1 MRLQLTAL
9 SCLFICIYNKTFSQ
23 EIKQY
28 VLDNTSVINSI
39 IITDSNYTDLKP
51 FADAIGNSKIVL
63 LGEQDHGDAPTFLA
77 KTRLIKFLHE
87 KMGFD
92 VLAFESDFYSLTK
105 SWEAFN
111 DGKQTMQ
118 QVTANIFP
126 IWTYCDACTGLFSYI
141 GNTQGTRSPLIIT
154 GFDSQLHG
162 SFRMKNYKDDFLK
175 HLMSVNAPP
184 KFSNQLDRL
193 LSLVQTH
200 YPLDKNTNITTDSLV
215 YWNTILDSLIEWNK
229 KLPDTNYLTI
239 LTKSLKAYVEQGK
252 FSNEKKYEAMT
263 VRDRQM
269 AANLKWISDYYYPDK
284 KIIVWAH
291 NFHVAKNTWDAMGPK
306 SGKHL
311 SMGHF
316 LFQDLK
322 DQMYILGFTSYE
334 GTAGRIFVKP
344 FKVGSPKKNSIESW
358 FARKNNEY
366 AFIDFRNYKPSKPE
380 LFYMKGKY
388 HFNAQARWNEV
399 FDGVFYIR
407 KMYPCV
413 KM

>member
-1 MRLQLTAL
+1 M
-9 SCLFICIYNKTFSQ
+9 
-23 EIKQY
+23 
-28 VLDNTSVINSI
+28 
-39 IITDSNYTDLKP
+39 
-51 FADAIGNSKIVL
+51 
-63 LGEQDHGDAPTFLA
+63 
-77 KTRLIKFLHE
+77 
-87 KMGFD
+87 
-92 VLAFESDFYSLTK
+92 LAFESDFYSLTK
-105 SWEAFN
+105 SWEAFKN
-111 DGKQTMQ
+111 GQQTIQ
-118 QVTANIFP
+118 QVTSNIFP
-126 IWTYCDACTGLFSYI
+126 IWTHCDACVDLFSYI
-141 GNTQGTRSPLIIT
+141 GNTQGTGSPLIIT

-162 SFRMKNYKDDFLK
+162 YFRMTHYKDDFLK
-175 HLMSVNAPP
+175 HLNSVNAPQ
-184 KFSNQLDRL
+184 KFSDQLDRL

-200 YPLDKNTNITTDSLV
+200 HPLNKSTNITTDSLV
-215 YWNTILDSLIEWNK
+215 YWNTVLDSLIEWNK
-229 KLPDTNYLTI
+229 KLPNTNYLTI

-306 SGKHL
+306 SGRHL

-334 GTAGRIFVKP
+334 GTAGRIFAKP
-344 FKVGSPKKNSIESW
+344 FKVASPKKNSIESW
-358 FARKNNEY
+358 FARKGSEY
-366 AFIDFRNYKPSKPE
+366 AFIDFRNYKPSIPE

-388 HFNAQARWNEV
+388 HRNVQARWNEV